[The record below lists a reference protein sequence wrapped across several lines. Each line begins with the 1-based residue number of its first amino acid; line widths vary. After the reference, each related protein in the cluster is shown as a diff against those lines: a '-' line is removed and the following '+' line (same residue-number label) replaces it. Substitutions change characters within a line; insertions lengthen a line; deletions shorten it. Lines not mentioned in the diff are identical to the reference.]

1 MRHEREGKRRRRP
14 GHDTVESTELTMN
27 GQGENKSPKHID
39 GAALMEIVLYR

>member
-1 MRHEREGKRRRRP
+1 MRGKEKEEEGQ
-14 GHDTVESTELTMN
+14 DMIQLTMN